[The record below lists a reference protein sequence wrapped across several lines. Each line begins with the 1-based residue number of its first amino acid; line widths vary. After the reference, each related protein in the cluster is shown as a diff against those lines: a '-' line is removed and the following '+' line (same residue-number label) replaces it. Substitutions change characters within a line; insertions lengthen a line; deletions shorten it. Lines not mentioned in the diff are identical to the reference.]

1 MFTNIAGRMSE
12 EKEVQGAYSKLMRD
26 LHEKEIQ
33 EMAEKQAINE
43 SKDKLSTRDLRKY
56 VYATIRDGVEPTFGK
71 EEDVLIIKHRS
82 GKKFAIKIL
91 GEVY

>member
-26 LHEKEIQ
+26 LQEKEIQ

-43 SKDKLSTRDLRKY
+43 SKGKLSTRDLRKY
-56 VYATIRDGVEPTFGK
+56 VYATIRDGVKPTFGT
-71 EEDVLIIKHRS
+71 EEDVLIIQHRS

-91 GEVY
+91 GEV